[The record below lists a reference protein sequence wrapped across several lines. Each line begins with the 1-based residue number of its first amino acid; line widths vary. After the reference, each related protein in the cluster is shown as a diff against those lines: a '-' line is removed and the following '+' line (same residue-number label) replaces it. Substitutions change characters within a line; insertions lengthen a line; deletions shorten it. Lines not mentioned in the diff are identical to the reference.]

1 MLEYKIIID
10 DDGDMNV
17 LNEDGNLVS
26 MGDEIYEYVVFKKAL
41 FDIKNKLLE
50 DVSIVESPELTENI
64 DILSKNYFLEKEWLA
79 QLNHLTIL
87 RMAIGATREELEVQE
102 ELI

>member
-41 FDIKNKLLE
+41 FDIVL
-50 DVSIVESPELTENI
+50 
-64 DILSKNYFLEKEWLA
+64 ILSVGNDTSTRNTSNAINSIILPKKKVKAVWIIPPTRAIYFLLKTVI
-79 QLNHLTIL
+79 LT
-87 RMAIGATREELEVQE
+87 
-102 ELI
+102 

>member
-10 DDGDMNV
+10 DDGEMNM

-41 FDIKNKLLE
+41 FDIKNRLLE
-50 DVSIVESPELTENI
+50 DNSIVGSPELAQNI
-64 DILSKNYFLEKEWLA
+64 ELLSKNYFLEKEWLA
-79 QLNHLTIL
+79 QMNHLPIL
-87 RMAIGATREELEVQE
+87 RMAIGSTREELEAQE
-102 ELI
+102 ELL